1 MNQNKTYIKK
11 VKAISL
17 GSSMSLILAG
27 IGGLTLQSCNSNTD
41 EADYEIEE
49 KYTQG
54 VKTFITETEPGKF
67 KITDEQTVPVDS
79 SKAVVTY
86 LNGKVEELS
95 KEQSKVLIDNEI
107 ANNGSQ
113 VGQGFGLGNALLYGG
128 MGYFLARTLSPG
140 YGRYRPAYRE
150 DQNRAGGGA
159 ANVAGARKYYSNDAA
174 YTKANSATASMA
186 KSRTF
191 TSRPSASRGGF
202 FGGRSSGRSGGFG
215 G

>member
-1 MNQNKTYIKK
+1 MNQNKTYIRK

-17 GSSMSLILAG
+17 SSSLAIILASA
-27 IGGLTLQSCNSNTD
+27 GGLALQSCSSSGD

-67 KITDEQTVPVDS
+67 KITDEQTVPADS
-79 SKAVVTY
+79 SRAIVTY

-107 ANNGSQ
+107 AKNGTQ

-128 MGYFLARTLSPG
+128 MGYFLARTLSPS
-140 YGRYRPAYRE
+140 YGRYRPEYRE
-150 DQNRAGGGA
+150 DQNRTSGGSA
-159 ANVAGARKYYSNDAA
+159 YVSNARRYYSNDNA
-174 YTKANSATASMA
+174 YTRANSATASMA

-191 TSRPSASRGGF
+191 TSRPSSSRGGF